1 MMIRSYSASYV
12 TKIRSVL
19 LSTFIRIAFQNTS
32 TKFTV
37 NTIRINLLKQY
48 LRSRYV
54 EIFVSTRPILSAL
67 TLYWR
72 SPNLARLKRTLC
84 CVLSNLNLC
93 FWRLWNDPYNLVV
106 VLCNFR
112 SFDFDHTRF
121 VLSKIVLTFNLRSR
135 WKLIEK
141 ESPACRVRILL
152 PITNRVVL
160 QIVLLVYPIIT
171 WKKINLLVMLF
182 MRLLNWRTWAK
193 SNTYIYIYHVKKSW
207 QKRKHAHNTRNDTQC
222 SKKARLDRYYEDF
235 DTIKIPQHKHTFI
248 HTIVRERGTLE
259 MNKSPAD
266 GGLHIAHV
274 DIIHQLRTFDSAN
287 NQVSSF
293 QDSLFIITVSWLKIR
308 KKLKR
313 GETCFCVKGQIL
325 MLQRHTPGSFY
336 GCRYRILL
344 LNSH

>member
-1 MMIRSYSASYV
+1 MIRSYSASYV

-193 SNTYIYIYHVKKSW
+193 SNTYIYISCEKIMTKKKTRTQHAQWHTMFKKSKVRSILW
-207 QKRKHAHNTRNDTQC
+207 RF
-222 SKKARLDRYYEDF
+222 RY
-235 DTIKIPQHKHTFI
+235 
-248 HTIVRERGTLE
+248 
-259 MNKSPAD
+259 NS
-266 GGLHIAHV
+266 
-274 DIIHQLRTFDSAN
+274 DS
-287 NQVSSF
+287 S
-293 QDSLFIITVSWLKIR
+293 T
-308 KKLKR
+308 
-313 GETCFCVKGQIL
+313 
-325 MLQRHTPGSFY
+325 
-336 GCRYRILL
+336 
-344 LNSH
+344 

>member
-1 MMIRSYSASYV
+1 M
-12 TKIRSVL
+12 
-19 LSTFIRIAFQNTS
+19 
-32 TKFTV
+32 
-37 NTIRINLLKQY
+37 
-48 LRSRYV
+48 
-54 EIFVSTRPILSAL
+54 
-67 TLYWR
+67 
-72 SPNLARLKRTLC
+72 C

-112 SFDFDHTRF
+112 SFDFYHTSF

-171 WKKINLLVMLF
+171 WKINLLVMLF

-235 DTIKIPQHKHTFI
+235 DTIQIPQHKHTFI
-248 HTIVRERGTLE
+248 HTIVNERGTLE
-259 MNKSPAD
+259 MNRSPAD

-313 GETCFCVKGQIL
+313 DETCFCVKGQIL